1 MEAIERVPNPVR
13 LRLDQHPVRR
23 QAALCG
29 RFFNG
34 DVVQL
39 WQRRYSRYGYIR
51 AEE

>member
-1 MEAIERVPNPVR
+1 MEAIEGGACPAR
-13 LRLDQHPVRR
+13 LGLDQQPVRR
-23 QAALCG
+23 QAALYG